1 MKADGRTAAF
11 RLRVRDAM
19 GPPPLAVDA
28 ATTAGELV
36 YRLRAAAASVAI
48 VVDAA
53 GRPLGIVTEQDVAR
67 RVAFQAEAT
76 SPATRLM
83 SAPVDSIA
91 EDEPLYHA
99 IARMRRAGRRH
110 MPATDAGG
118 AIVGMLELH
127 EALAQSSPRLLSQ
140 IDRLTHE
147 ATLPGMAAA
156 RAAQAGVAA
165 ELLGDGVGAPE
176 IQGWLS
182 EFNDAV
188 HARVV
193 RLLLAQPPPLP
204 FALIV
209 MGSGGRGESGLAP
222 DQDNGLVLA
231 DYPDDAHDEID
242 AWFRDFA
249 GRLAQAL
256 AEVGFP
262 LCRGNV
268 MATNPVWRKSLGQ
281 WRDQLDGWVASR
293 RDVALRSADIFF
305 DFRCVWGEAPL
316 VRALRAHV
324 AARLRGARGFLAAM
338 ARQEED
344 YDVALGLFDRFV
356 RERDDLGHRGEVNLK
371 LGALTPL
378 VDAVRL
384 YALRESVEET
394 STLGRIAALET
405 AGVFDR
411 DEADALAAGYGQL
424 ADALLRRQIADAQ
437 ASRPPSNF
445 VRPEALTA
453 RERRRLVE
461 TLKTIRA
468 LQVRARADFTGRIL

>member
-1 MKADGRTAAF
+1 MTADGRTAAF
-11 RLRVRDAM
+11 RRRVRDAM
-19 GPPPLAVDA
+19 GPPPPAVDA
-28 ATTAGELV
+28 TATAGELV
-36 YRLRAAAASVAI
+36 ERLRCADASAAV

-53 GRPLGIVTEQDVAR
+53 GRPLGIVTERDVAR
-67 RVAFQAEAT
+67 RIAFQADAAA
-76 SPATRLM
+76 PASGFMT
-83 SAPVDSIA
+83 APVEAVA
-91 EDEPLYHA
+91 EDEPLYFA

-110 MPATDAGG
+110 MPATG
-118 AIVGMLELH
+118 ADGAVVGMLDLH
-127 EALAQSSPRLLSQ
+127 EALARSSPRLLSQ
-140 IDRLTHE
+140 IDRLTHD
-147 ATLPGMAAA
+147 ATLRGVAAA
-156 RAAQAGVAA
+156 RAAQAGIAA
-165 ELLGDGVGAPE
+165 ELLEDGAAAPE
-176 IQGWLS
+176 VQGWLS
-182 EFNDAV
+182 ELNNAA
-188 HARVV
+188 HGRVV
-193 RLLLAQPPPLP
+193 RLLLTQPAPLP

-231 DYPDDAHDEID
+231 DYPDARHDEID

-249 GRLAQAL
+249 ARLTQAL
-256 AEVGFP
+256 AEIGFP

-281 WRDQLDGWVASR
+281 WRDQLDGWIAR
-293 RDVALRSADIFF
+293 RREAALRSADIFF
-305 DFRCVWGEAPL
+305 DFRCVWGEASL

-324 AARLRGARGFLAAM
+324 AARLRGAHAFLAAM

-356 RERDDLGHRGEVNLK
+356 RERDDPRHRGAVNLK

-384 YALRESVEET
+384 YALRDGVEET
-394 STLGRIAALET
+394 STLGRIAALEA
-405 AGVFDR
+405 AGVFGR

-424 ADALLRRQIADAQ
+424 AEALLRSQLAEAR

-468 LQVRARADFTGRIL
+468 LQVRTRADFTGRVL